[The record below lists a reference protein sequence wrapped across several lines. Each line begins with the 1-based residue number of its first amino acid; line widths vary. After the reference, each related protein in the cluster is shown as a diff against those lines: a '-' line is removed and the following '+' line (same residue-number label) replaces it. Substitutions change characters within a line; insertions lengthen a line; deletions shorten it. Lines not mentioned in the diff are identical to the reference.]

1 MACLM
6 MLLLRIEFDLYQVY
20 SLSDSRQLDGVL
32 KFFESCEIY
41 HSIDECNITS
51 YLKFGVFCITFIF

>member
-20 SLSDSRQLDGVL
+20 SLSDSRQLDGGMG
-32 KFFESCEIY
+32 Y
-41 HSIDECNITS
+41 
-51 YLKFGVFCITFIF
+51 